1 MFKRIFVTILF
12 LAQSSFCQT
21 LEGKVVVTDGDTIN
35 LSGYKVR
42 LDGIDALESSQYCEN
57 AYGVPY
63 RCGLAATKF
72 LQTLINN
79 SDVRCEGKGTDRYER
94 ILATC
99 FVNQINLN
107 EEMVREGMAV
117 AYRQYSSR
125 YIEQEEAASS
135 NNVGVWSGKFVYPW
149 EWRKGKRLSDT
160 KTKICNI
167 KGNISSSGKIYHTA
181 DSKWYHRTKIDETKG
196 ERWFCT
202 VEDAIEAG
210 WRPPK

>member
-107 EEMVREGMAV
+107 EEMVRA
-117 AYRQYSSR
+117 
-125 YIEQEEAASS
+125 
-135 NNVGVWSGKFVYPW
+135 
-149 EWRKGKRLSDT
+149 L
-160 KTKICNI
+160 
-167 KGNISSSGKIYHTA
+167 
-181 DSKWYHRTKIDETKG
+181 
-196 ERWFCT
+196 
-202 VEDAIEAG
+202 AI
-210 WRPPK
+210 